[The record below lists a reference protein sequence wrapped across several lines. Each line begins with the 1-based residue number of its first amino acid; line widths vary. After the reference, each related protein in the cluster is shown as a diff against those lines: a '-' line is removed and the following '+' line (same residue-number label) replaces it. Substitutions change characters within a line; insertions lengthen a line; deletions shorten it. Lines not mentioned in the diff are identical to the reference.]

1 MISLSFIMGLYLNFT
16 LLRDRYSL
24 NSMRLCGGRYC
35 TAFSFFMLGSPTR
48 NAKGF
53 YGILGGE
60 VGPPPTRAEVFS
72 ELGFEMLLG
81 FGKGFET

>member
-1 MISLSFIMGLYLNFT
+1 MGRYLNLT
-16 LLRDRYSL
+16 LLRDRYYR

-48 NAKGF
+48 NANGF

-60 VGPPPTRAEVFS
+60 VGALSPEAIPKEEVFN
-72 ELGFEMLLG
+72 ELGFEVLMP
-81 FGKGFET
+81 